1 MKHIFVAMIA
11 SWTVLGAW
19 QTTDAQLEGLA
30 ASDVRVQSCYFISLD
45 EPTLSAGKAGILISV
60 AREGETFRTE
70 DVLAQIDDREST
82 LGVEVAQYEFENAM
96 EQARNDV
103 DIRYAAAQK
112 ELAEEELREAR
123 EAVAL
128 VPKAFSNSEI
138 RQRELNL
145 KRSVLAEEQARRD
158 HLIARTTAK
167 AANAKLN
174 AAKLDLELRKVRSTV
189 DGVTSQVMRQA
200 GEWVNP
206 GDPIVKILRLNRLR
220 FEGYVSAKDWRPDDL
235 RGKKVTIEVQIPGGQ
250 VQQLESTITAVS
262 YDIATNNEFRV
273 WGEVDNPA
281 QPGGGYLIAP
291 GMSAGMIVHM
301 R

>member
-1 MKHIFVAMIA
+1 MKRFVAAMIA
-11 SWTVLGAW
+11 GWAVLGGW
-19 QTTDAQLEGLA
+19 QTSQGQLEGLA
-30 ASDVRVQSCYFISLD
+30 TSDIRVQSCLFTSLD
-45 EPTLSAGKAGILISV
+45 EPILSAGKAGILISV
-60 AREGETFRTE
+60 AREGEMFRAE

-112 ELAEEELREAR
+112 DLAEEELQEAR

-167 AANAKLN
+167 GADAKLR

-189 DGVTSQVMRQA
+189 DGVTSEVMRQA

-206 GDPIVKILRLNRLR
+206 GDPIAKVLRLNRLR

-235 RGKKVTIEVQIPGGQ
+235 RGKKVTIEVQLPGGQ
-250 VQQLESTITAVS
+250 VEKLESTITAVS

-273 WGEVDNPA
+273 WGEVDNPEQA
-281 QPGGGYLIAP
+281 GGGYLIAP